1 MASEIVRDE
10 TAPNSKDVTKSQQF
24 YAQIAYECPY
34 VQPIILAALSSQ
46 FPTSSFTLV
55 DSLPDPLNGPL
66 LQILQYEKLAFALA
80 SQSPQTIQLNAY
92 IIRKALIRKHFLAA
106 TISHW
111 TKKHP
116 TSMLQTNVKP
126 MYELEVD
133 YAEFL
138 DEALVD
144 AFELRD
150 SLGANL
156 ERGPA
161 EREWWIL
168 KPSMGDRG
176 DGIRLFSTEEQLGDI
191 FLEWEEEEEE
201 EDDDDDHDDDDEPH
215 VDSQDDSQK
224 RPQEQIRTSQMRHFI
239 AQPYIASPLLLP
251 ESSLRKFHVRTYA
264 IAVGDLRVY
273 VYKPMLALF
282 AGEKYSPPWID
293 ADLKAHLTNTCYSDG
308 AVMPFWALQDDA
320 PGLLQKGA
328 WKEDVFR
335 QICQITGEVFEAAA
349 RNMAVHFQAVPFA
362 FEIFGLDFLV
372 DAEGHAWLL
381 EANAFPDFQQTG
393 DGLKGIIAGLFEEVM
408 NVAVRPFFLGD
419 EPRRSDRL
427 VAVLDI
433 NTGHK

>member
-1 MASEIVRDE
+1 MATKIANDDS
-10 TAPNSKDVTKSQQF
+10 APSSKDVQKKPRF

-34 VQPIILAALSSQ
+34 VQPVIIAAISSQ
-46 FPTSSFTLV
+46 LPAGSFSLV
-55 DSLPDPLNGPL
+55 DSLPGPLDGPL

-80 SQSPQTIQLNAY
+80 SQAPRTVQLNAY

-116 TSMLQTNVKP
+116 ESILATNMKP

-150 SLGANL
+150 SLGTNL
-156 ERGPA
+156 EKPPE

-168 KPSMGDRG
+168 KPSMGDRA
-176 DGIRLFSTEEQLGDI
+176 DGVRLFSTEEGLSEI
-191 FLEWEEEEEE
+191 FLEWEEGEE
-201 EDDDDDHDDDDEPH
+201 EDDDKDDDE
-215 VDSQDDSQK
+215 SQDADQDA
-224 RPQEQIRTSQMRHFI
+224 RPQEQIRTSLMRYFV
-239 AQPYIASPLLLP
+239 AQPYIAAPLLLP
-251 ESSLRKFHVRTYA
+251 ECGRRKFHVRTYT
-264 IAVGDLRVY
+264 IAVGDLRVF

-282 AGEKYSPPWID
+282 ARDEYSPPWIN
-293 ADLKAHLTNTCYSDG
+293 ADLKAHLTNTCYGDG
-308 AVMPFWALQDDA
+308 AVMPFWELQDDA
-320 PGLLQKGA
+320 PSLESGA
-328 WKEDVFR
+328 WKDAVFR
-335 QICQITGEVFEAAA
+335 QICDITREVFEAAA
-349 RNMAVHFQAVPFA
+349 RNMVVHFQAVPFA
-362 FEIFGLDFLV
+362 FEVFGLDFLV
-372 DAEGHAWLL
+372 DAEGRAWLL

-393 DGLKGIIAGLFEEVM
+393 AGLKGIIAGLFEEVM

-419 EPRRSDRL
+419 EPQRSDRL